1 MQPEVL
7 VNVAQLSSA
16 RRRTIICMV
25 HLGQFRFF
33 CICGLYHKHLLQFSM
48 IYASRLSNLYVQQR
62 FEGIFVISQDVY
74 FSSQTSEL
82 EGLKTCLLRT
92 GPLFSMNFIL
102 ELIFSLSYLGHLL
115 YHLITCAAIAM
126 DFVFP
131 GSMVAYSQVLVFSV
145 SLPNVHGCFFFIE
158 LQQPLFVTFLQFNIL
173 NFVLD
178 SQGSQNR

>member
-131 GSMVAYSQVLVFSV
+131 GSMVAYSQVLYLQWIVVFPMCWYSQYPFPMCMDAF
-145 SLPNVHGCFFFIE
+145 SL
-158 LQQPLFVTFLQFNIL
+158 L
-173 NFVLD
+173 NCSNHCLLHFCSLT
-178 SQGSQNR
+178 S